1 QSATGGTARDVT
13 PFDSDWPSW
22 SLGGGDDFQ
31 FTPEGELIV
40 HSKPADREAWSTNGD
55 LWLIDRGGGAPKNL
69 TADNHGDDAQPRIS
83 PDGKYLAWTSQARD
97 GYESDQWKLKLQDRR
112 TGHTTV
118 VDLGD
123 DAATIVWRRD
133 SKGLVVS
140 LTEKAHIVLEAVSLD
155 GRHHRFSESPASDD
169 FAVAPDGSAVAV
181 IAGITHPPEVV
192 KLQPQPV
199 RLSHFNHEQYAGLD
213 LGSIEDLW
221 IDGVHSWLV

>member
-1 QSATGGTARDVT
+1 DVT

-22 SLGGGDDFQ
+22 SLSGGDDFQ

-55 LWLIDRGGGAPKNL
+55 LWLIDRSGAAPKNL

-83 PDGKYLAWTSQARD
+83 PDARWLAWTSQARD

-118 VDLGD
+118 LDLGD
-123 DAATIVWRRD
+123 NDAATVVWRRD

-140 LTEKAHIVLEAVSLD
+140 MTEKAHTVPEAVS
-155 GRHHRFSESPASDD
+155 
-169 FAVAPDGSAVAV
+169 PDG
-181 IAGITHPPEVV
+181 HHQRLPPAA
-192 KLQPQPV
+192 
-199 RLSHFNHEQYAGLD
+199 SHD
-213 LGSIEDLW
+213 
-221 IDGVHSWLV
+221 V